1 MEFADDGDLADLIG
15 KRKAV
20 GQILEEDMVLRY
32 LVQITQALFYIH
44 TRGILH
50 RDVKTANVF
59 LNKSGIL
66 KLGDFGIARILED
79 KGEAT
84 ISARTARTPVGTPL
98 YMSPELCLGE
108 RYGPKSDI
116 WALGCVLYEVCHML
130 VVFSFFFFF

>member
-1 MEFADDGDLADLIG
+1 MEFADDGDLAELIG

-20 GQILEEDMVLRY
+20 SQPLEEETILRI
-32 LVQITQALFYIH
+32 LVQVTQALHYIH
-44 TRGILH
+44 ARAILH

-59 LNKSGIL
+59 LNKSGVI

-79 KGEAT
+79 HGEAT
-84 ISARTARTPVGTPL
+84 ISARTCRTPVGTPL

-116 WALGCVLYEVCHML
+116 WALGCVLYEVCICMDI
-130 VVFSFFFFF
+130 